1 MSAEQDIVTLR
12 ARVAELERK
21 LDFLYR
27 KLGIEFFDE
36 PGMVNTQVMA
46 LLKKGNK
53 IEAIKLYRDL
63 TNAGLAEAKHAVER
77 MEASIL

>member
-1 MSAEQDIVTLR
+1 
-12 ARVAELERK
+12 
-21 LDFLYR
+21 
-27 KLGIEFFDE
+27 
-36 PGMVNTQVMA
+36 MVNTQVMA

-63 TNAGLAEAKHAVER
+63 TNAGLAEAKQAVER